1 MTLPESQDQNT
12 PVEEHDDDQSQAPE
26 QSEILEVVERLKTS
40 NQNDSGEIISTLR
53 NENTEL
59 QFSVLEFIEQN
70 PSQYSLEAA
79 IVKSIYDMLLDYETN
94 RYNNE
99 EVFDQ
104 ETYDRNENYEVSPF
118 QENSNYQ
125 STGNIETSLN
135 PGELGETRDTASS
148 LNYFDLKRKAVNKQR
163 FAIPEFADIKFTNGE
178 VDKDFIDATIAN
190 TPISYQDLMNL
201 KNVPSFRNQDYFN
214 NYALPTALLTIRV
227 LKERGLEANY
237 FKVIFSMCLSTMN
250 TESGC
255 GSNIITN
262 NRNSSATGLGQFLLR
277 TAIATFKKLPER
289 ERQQYPELASANAEQ
304 IKPLIRARLL
314 GSATF
319 NVRLTVSFVMELF
332 NKIKSKPGTNTS
344 NVASRMYMAYNSGL
358 SNVDFFLEF
367 YEKFPPLAKGITPEA
382 AAFLKANRHRV
393 KGRALTRSAIVKKR
407 LPLGRR
413 APWFHTQGRFNQI
426 FRDALGVETSE
437 QII

>member
-1 MTLPESQDQNT
+1 
-12 PVEEHDDDQSQAPE
+12 
-26 QSEILEVVERLKTS
+26 
-40 NQNDSGEIISTLR
+40 
-53 NENTEL
+53 
-59 QFSVLEFIEQN
+59 
-70 PSQYSLEAA
+70 
-79 IVKSIYDMLLDYETN
+79 MLLDYETN

-99 EVFDQ
+99 EIFDQ
-104 ETYDRNENYEVSPF
+104 ETYDRNENFEQSPF
-118 QENSNYQ
+118 EENPDYQ
-125 STGNIETSLN
+125 SAQTIETSLN
-135 PGELGETRDTASS
+135 PGELGETRDIASS
-148 LNYFDLKRKAVNKQR
+148 QNYFELKSKAVAGQR
-163 FAIPEFADIKFTNGE
+163 FAIQEFADIKFTNGE
-178 VDKDFIDATIAN
+178 VDRDFINTTIAN

-201 KNVPSFRNQDYFN
+201 KKVPSFRNQDYFN
-214 NYALPTALLTIRV
+214 RYALPTALLTIRV
-227 LKERGLEANY
+227 LKERGLDQSY

-262 NRNSSATGLGQFLLR
+262 NKNSSATGLGQFLLR
-277 TAIATFKKLPER
+277 TAISTFRKLPER
-289 ERQQYPELASANAEQ
+289 ERQQYPELEAANDQQ

-332 NKIKSKPGTNTS
+332 NKIKRKPGTNTS

-382 AAFLKANRHRV
+382 AAFLQANRHRV
-393 KGRALTRSAIVKKR
+393 KGRALTRAAIIKKR
-407 LPLGRR
+407 LPLGKR

-426 FRDALGVETSE
+426 FKDALGVETNE
-437 QII
+437 QIR